1 VSLTGHAHVPAQV
14 GLLEE
19 IRYRRQGIVAEVT
32 DTGVEVVYTDA
43 EGGEGSVPLQV
54 WIVPP
59 FCTFRTVV
67 CSHYSCTQLSMEHE
81 TFRRVVTFPGY

>member
-1 VSLTGHAHVPAQV
+1 
-14 GLLEE
+14 
-19 IRYRRQGIVAEVT
+19 
-32 DTGVEVVYTDA
+32 VVYTDA

-81 TFRRVVTFPGY
+81 TFRIVVTFPGY